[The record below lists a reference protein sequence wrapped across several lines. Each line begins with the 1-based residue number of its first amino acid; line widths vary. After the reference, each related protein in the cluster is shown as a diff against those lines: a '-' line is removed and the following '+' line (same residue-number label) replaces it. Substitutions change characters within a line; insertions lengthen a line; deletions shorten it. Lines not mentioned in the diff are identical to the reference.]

1 MPRVH
6 TDLSESEIEFLTERH
21 LGTLTTLREDGT
33 PHVVAIAFGYD
44 HAEGR
49 VLIISSDGT
58 QKVRNVERNGRAV
71 VCQVD
76 GRRWLALEG
85 NAGVEKSA
93 AGVAEAVEAFEA
105 RYRPARENP
114 NRVAIEIKVDRVLG
128 RA

>member
-44 HAEGR
+44 HTRGR
-49 VLIISSDGT
+49 VLIISSDAT
-58 QKVRNVERNGRAV
+58 QKVKNIERNKRAAV
-71 VCQVD
+71 AQVD

-85 NAGVEKSA
+85 DAMVNKTPK
-93 AGVAEAVEAFEA
+93 GVAQAVEVFEA

-114 NRVAIEIKVDRVLG
+114 NRVGIEIQVDRVLG

>member
-1 MPRVH
+1 MPRAH
-6 TDLSESEIEFLTERH
+6 TDLTESEIEFLTERH

-44 HAEGR
+44 HDRGR

-58 QKVRNVERNGRAV
+58 QKVRNIERNGRAAV
-71 VCQVD
+71 AQVD

-85 NAGVEKSA
+85 DARVDKTTD
-93 AGVAEAVEAFEA
+93 GVAKAVEAFEA
-105 RYRPARENP
+105 RYRPASDNP
-114 NRVAIEIKVDRVLG
+114 NRVGIEIQVDRVLG

>member
-1 MPRVH
+1 MARTH
-6 TDLSESEIEFLTERH
+6 TDLTESELDFLTERH
-21 LGTLTTLREDGT
+21 LGTLTTLRADGT

-44 HAEGR
+44 HQEGR
-49 VLIISSDGT
+49 VQIISSDET
-58 QKVRNVERNGRAV
+58 QKVRNIERDGRAV

-85 NAGVEKSA
+85 DASVDKSPD
-93 AGVAEAVEAFEA
+93 GVAGAVAAFEA

-114 NRVAIEIKVDRVLG
+114 RRVAIEILVDRVLG

>member
-1 MPRVH
+1 MPRIH
-6 TDLSESEIEFLTERH
+6 TDLTETELDFLTERH

-44 HAEGR
+44 HAGGR
-49 VLIISSDGT
+49 VLIISSNGT
-58 QKVRNVERNGRAV
+58 QKVRNVERSGRAV
-71 VCQVD
+71 VAQVD

-85 NAGVEKSA
+85 EARVDKSPE
-93 AGVAEAVEAFEA
+93 GVAEAVGAFEA

-114 NRVAIEIKVDRVLG
+114 NRVGIEIQVDRVLG